1 MVRNRKIAYIF
12 SGILVLASFCA
23 LIIWGLRPGID
34 FTGGSLLEANYPNNR
49 PDIAKIQASVNALGL
64 GNVSIQLAGES
75 GIIVRSKDLSQE
87 EHQKLLTALN
97 VDGKTAEEKNF
108 NSIGPVIGKELRQ
121 KSWIA
126 IIIVAVMIIFYIAFA
141 FRKVSRPFSSSQGGP
156 VVSWKYGIVA
166 VLALIHDVTIPA
178 GAFAVLGHFKGI
190 EVDTLFIT
198 ALLTTLGFSVHDTI
212 VVFDRIR
219 ENLKKQIGLSFDDT
233 VEASIRQ
240 TMARS
245 IITSMT
251 VVFVLVALL
260 ILGPAS
266 TKYFSLAL
274 LIGVVFG
281 TYSSICLA
289 SPLLV
294 SWKKWSEKKKL
305 KK

>member
-12 SGILVLASFCA
+12 SGTLVLVSFCA
-23 LIIWGLRPGID
+23 LIIWGLKPGID

-49 PDIAKIQASVNALGL
+49 PDIAKIQASVNALGF
-64 GNVSIQLAGES
+64 GNVSIQLAGDS

-87 EHQKLLTALN
+87 EHQKLLAALN
-97 VDGKTAEEKNF
+97 IDGKIAEEKNF

-126 IIIVAVMIIFYIAFA
+126 IILVAVMIILYIAFA
-141 FRKVSRPFSSSQGGP
+141 FRKVSLPVSSSQGGTLA
-156 VVSWKYGIVA
+156 SWKYGVVA
-166 VLALIHDVTIPA
+166 VLALIHDVTIPT
-178 GAFAVLGHFKGI
+178 GTFALLGHFKGI

-233 VEASIRQ
+233 VEISIRQ

-251 VVFVLVALL
+251 VIFVLVALL
-260 ILGPAS
+260 IFGPAS

-294 SWKKWSEKKKL
+294 SWKKWSEKRKL
-305 KK
+305 RK